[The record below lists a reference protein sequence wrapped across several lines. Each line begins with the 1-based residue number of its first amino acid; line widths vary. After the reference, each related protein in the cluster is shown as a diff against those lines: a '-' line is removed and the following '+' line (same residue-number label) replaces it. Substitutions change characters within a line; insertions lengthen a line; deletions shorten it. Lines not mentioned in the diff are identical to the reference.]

1 MHRLLVI
8 AFGIA
13 LLTTTGFADAGAHNV
28 LTAEEKAA
36 GWKLLFDGEALV
48 GWMALGSEA
57 PPRKGWVARD
67 GTLLLDRGPGGA
79 AAGDIVTAE
88 HFEHFDL
95 TWEWKIGAGG
105 NSGLK
110 YNLLDP
116 KKGVGCEYQLLDDS
130 TNPDAKAHGATRQT
144 GGLYDVL
151 EPPGDKK
158 LHPPG
163 EWNKSRILVRGN
175 HVEHWLNG
183 GKTADFEFGSV
194 ELTSAVAQSKFKG
207 MTGWTVKKKSP
218 ILLQDHGNT
227 IAFRNIKIRA
237 LPEK

>member
-1 MHRLLVI
+1 MQRSL
-8 AFGIA
+8 
-13 LLTTTGFADAGAHNV
+13 LLTLTIAMLSATAIGDAEKHNV

-36 GWKLLFDGEALV
+36 GWKLLFDGETLA
-48 GWMALGSEA
+48 GWNALGSDG

-67 GTLLLDRGPGGA
+67 GSLLLDRGPGSA

-88 HFEHFDL
+88 HFNNFDL
-95 TWEWKIGAGG
+95 TWEWKIAEGG

-130 TNPDAKAHGATRQT
+130 KHLDAKAHGATRQT

-163 EWNKSRILVRGN
+163 QWNQSRIVVRGN

-183 GKTADFEFGSV
+183 GKTADFEFGSAA
-194 ELTSAVAQSKFKG
+194 LIAAVAQSKFKG
-207 MTGWTVKKKSP
+207 MNGWALKRKSP
-218 ILLQDHGNT
+218 LLLQDHGDP
-227 IAFRNIKIRA
+227 IAFRNMKIRT